1 MSSIDP
7 QIRDQAYQFFTQES
21 IEFLQTIE
29 EGLMELRTDHSIPVV
44 HNLMRAAHSIKGGAA
59 SVGLPGIQQIAHR
72 MEDVFRALYRIDK
85 EIDQDVEGLLLQA
98 YDSLRAPLIEQI
110 ETGSYDAEAAIESA
124 EPIFSVL
131 EGYLGDSLGADLE
144 LPTAAELGFDI
155 AQVVFSGDVTM
166 GIERLQAVLAH
177 PEIEQV
183 SGEIRAQAEVFAGI
197 GELLNLPGFS
207 AIANHTILALDANP
221 NNPTAVGQAAVENF
235 LAAQEAVLAGDRTSG
250 GSPSDRLIALIQAN
264 GSISTS
270 SALDSSDRANIANIT
285 DTTNQDLSALFADAL
300 ATEDL
305 TTNAFADLGNALG
318 SSFGLDADLP
328 DSTDFSDLGGMF
340 AEDETGLGE
349 LTDNF
354 TSAFG
359 NDLSDEG
366 FISLD
371 SSAEN
376 LTGFTDILPNQES
389 ESSRDPQ
396 SAENSQVAPGLT
408 SLDQLLSIV
417 DNIEPE
423 AALTPFKPIS
433 FENDIDLN
441 DASVSLEDLFSVVS
455 ESEDN
460 AIPGLLGT
468 NNIPVA
474 KPAEISP
481 QPTFSRSEKRQAKSG
496 NTESSIESTAVTS
509 SAASPQIS
517 ASMIRVDLG
526 RLERISNLV
535 GELVTQE
542 NGTML
547 RSMQLQETLLTL
559 QRRFKNF
566 EKIAKELEKWADNSQ
581 RSKVRSQNSE
591 SYDRV
596 IPTASISLPT
606 LPGTSSAL
614 TELAGFDPLLMDSYS
629 YVYTVVQEAVE
640 EIAQMGETMQ
650 DMSLLTQQAQQA
662 QINKQQTLKQV
673 RNDILWARMMPLNE
687 ILQRFP
693 RMVRDLSAKNDKQ
706 VRLKTIGTNT
716 LVDKAV
722 LEKLFDPLVHL
733 IRNAFDHGTES
744 PQARK
749 KQGKTPEATIEIRA
763 YHRGNQTYIEV
774 RDDGRGID
782 LEKVRASAIAKEVMT
797 LEAASTAT
805 QSELYDLL
813 FSPSFSTAEKVS
825 ELSGRGMGLSAVRSQ
840 IISLKGNITINS
852 EVGQGTTFVIRL
864 PLTLT
869 IAKLLIF
876 SINSHLMAIPVD
888 TLSGLVTANDSEIIA
903 LQGRQF
909 YRYRAQVISNDDDS
923 EIEIDEENS
932 ARAAA
937 DRIIPLYPHSEFSYN
952 YPLPK
957 GAEEQL
963 STMALPDESG
973 IPLLLISS
981 GDKTIAM
988 EVDQILS
995 EQELVIK
1002 PFGKGITSPTYIY
1015 GCTIQ
1020 GDGSMLPVIDGLALV
1035 SKLLQQPDKLV
1046 VGTTESSKSSGYAR
1060 ASVEE
1065 VQKEAATILVVD
1077 DSLTTRQTLA
1087 LTLKKAGYRIIQAGD
1102 GREALDK
1109 LKQEPGID
1117 AVFSDVE
1124 MPRMNGFE
1132 FLSQCR
1138 QDRAYTNLPIIMLTS
1153 RSGEKHRSLAKLLKA
1168 TAYLT
1173 KPYLEQDLLKTLQS
1187 CLEKQPAVAT

>member
-7 QIRDQAYQFFTQES
+7 QIRDQAYQFFSQEAL
-21 IEFLQTIE
+21 EFLQTIE
-29 EGLMELRTDHSIPVV
+29 DGLMELRTDRSIPVV

-72 MEDVFRALYRIDK
+72 MEDVFRALYRQDK
-85 EIDQDVEGLLLQA
+85 EIDRDVEGLLLQA
-98 YDSLRAPLIEQI
+98 YDSLRAPLVEQI
-110 ETGSYDAEAAIESA
+110 ETGYYDAETAIENA

-131 EGYLGDSLGADLE
+131 ESYLGDSLGADLE

-177 PEIEQV
+177 PEIQQV

-207 AIANHTILALDANP
+207 AIANHTLLALDANP
-221 NNPTAVGQAAVENF
+221 HNPTAVGQAAVENF
-235 LAAQEAVLAGDRTSG
+235 LAAQAAVIAGDRTSG
-250 GSPSDRLIALIQAN
+250 GSPSDRLLALIQS
-264 GSISTS
+264 GST
-270 SALDSSDRANIANIT
+270 ADPLYTPDPTKRVDIT
-285 DTTNQDLSALFADAL
+285 DTANLDLSAQFADAL
-300 ATEDL
+300 LTSEEL
-305 TTNAFADLGNALG
+305 TTDAFANFGGELESNL
-318 SSFGLDADLP
+318 GLDADLP
-328 DSTDFSDLGGMF
+328 DATDLNDLGGMF
-340 AEDETGLGE
+340 AEDGKSALGE

-354 TSAFG
+354 TSGFG
-359 NDLSDEG
+359 NDFSGEG
-366 FISLD
+366 FISRD
-371 SSAEN
+371 NRGDRIEFA
-376 LTGFTDILPNQES
+376 DIEPSDLQN
-389 ESSRDPQ
+389 
-396 SAENSQVAPGLT
+396 APELT
-408 SLDQLLSIV
+408 SLD
-417 DNIEPE
+417 
-423 AALTPFKPIS
+423 ALINNVESDAFSAFQPML
-433 FENDIDLN
+433 FEDETDLN
-441 DASVSLEDLFSVVS
+441 ATSVSLEDLFSVVS
-455 ESEDN
+455 GSED
-460 AIPGLLGT
+460 AGIPGLLET
-468 NNIPVA
+468 PISPVE
-474 KPAEISP
+474 KPAEIAP
-481 QPTFSRSEKRQAKSG
+481 QPTVKKTLSQIEKRQAKSAD
-496 NTESSIESTAVTS
+496 TEGSDS
-509 SAASPQIS
+509 SAGSSQVS
-517 ASMIRVDLG
+517 ASVVRVDLG

-547 RSMQLQETLLTL
+547 RSQQLQETLNTL
-559 QRRFKNF
+559 QRRFRNF
-566 EKIAKELEKWADNSQ
+566 EKIAKELEKWVDTSQ
-581 RSKVRSQNSE
+581 SSKVSSQKSAFQ
-591 SYDRV
+591 DRGETV
-596 IPTASISLPT
+596 SLVSSSSLPAN
-606 LPGTSSAL
+606 SSAL
-614 TELAGFDPLLMDSYS
+614 TELASFDPLLMDSYS

-662 QINKQQTLKQV
+662 QVSKQQTLKQV
-673 RNDILWARMMPLNE
+673 RNDILWARMMPLGE

-706 VRLKTIGTNT
+706 VRLKTLGTNT

-733 IRNAFDHGTES
+733 IRNAFDHGTEL

-749 KQGKTPEATIEIRA
+749 KQGKPSEATIEIRA

-782 LEKVRASAIAKEVMT
+782 LDKVRASAIAKEVMT
-797 LEAASTAT
+797 SEAAAAAT
-805 QSELYDLL
+805 QTELYDLL

-840 IISLKGNITINS
+840 IVSLKGNIAIES
-852 EVGQGTTFVIRL
+852 QVGQGTAFIIRL

-876 SINSHLMAIPVD
+876 SINSKLMAIPVD
-888 TLSGLVTANDSEIIA
+888 TLSGLVTANESDIIT

-909 YRYRAQVISNDDDS
+909 YRYRTQLSSNIDS
-923 EIEIDEENS
+923 DIDAAEENGAS
-932 ARAAA
+932 ASA
-937 DRIIPLYPHSEFSYN
+937 DRIIPLYPHSEFSYY

-957 GAEEQL
+957 VTEEQV
-963 STMALPDESG
+963 SSMALPEDSG
-973 IPLLLISS
+973 IPLLLVSS

-1002 PFGKGITSPTYIY
+1002 PFGKGINSPSYIY

-1035 SKLLQQPDKLV
+1035 SKLLQQTDKQ
-1046 VGTTESSKSSGYAR
+1046 GSSTAESSSSPAYSKPAI
-1060 ASVEE
+1060 AE
-1065 VQKEAATILVVD
+1065 VQQEAATILVVD

-1138 QDRAYTNLPIIMLTS
+1138 QDRAYKDLPIIMLTS

-1173 KPYLEQDLLKTLQS
+1173 KPYLEQDLLKTLHS
-1187 CLEKQPAVAT
+1187 CLEKQPALATKS

>member
-7 QIRDQAYQFFTQES
+7 QIRDQAYQFFSQEAL
-21 IEFLQTIE
+21 EFLQTIE
-29 EGLMELRTDHSIPVV
+29 VGLMELRTDSSIPVV

-72 MEDVFRALYRIDK
+72 MEDVFRALYRQDK
-85 EIDQDVEGLLLQA
+85 EIDRDVEELLLQA
-98 YDSLRAPLIEQI
+98 YDSLRAPLVQQI
-110 ETGSYDAEAAIESA
+110 ETGYYDAESAIENA

-131 EGYLGDSLGADLE
+131 ESYLGDSLGADLE

-207 AIANHTILALDANP
+207 AIANHTLLALDANP
-221 NNPTAVGQAAVENF
+221 TNPTAVGQAAVENF
-235 LAAQEAVLAGDRTSG
+235 LAAQAAVLAGDRTSG
-250 GSPSDRLIALIQAN
+250 GSPSDRLLALIQSGGTVATTALGDIADTAN
-264 GSISTS
+264 
-270 SALDSSDRANIANIT
+270 L
-285 DTTNQDLSALFADAL
+285 DLSAQFAEAL
-300 ATEDL
+300 ALEDL
-305 TTNAFADLGNALG
+305 TTNAFANFG
-318 SSFGLDADLP
+318 SDRESNLSLDVDLP
-328 DSTDFSDLGGMF
+328 DSTDLNDLGGMF
-340 AEDETGLGE
+340 AEDDSSDLGN

-354 TSAFG
+354 ASSFG
-359 NDLSDEG
+359 NDFSDEG
-366 FISLD
+366 FINLDGSLGNQIGIND
-371 SSAEN
+371 IAPGDRQPDLN
-376 LTGFTDILPNQES
+376 LTNLDTAISHGEPDAF
-389 ESSRDPQ
+389 
-396 SAENSQVAPGLT
+396 SAFQPLT
-408 SLDQLLSIV
+408 
-417 DNIEPE
+417 
-423 AALTPFKPIS
+423 
-433 FENDIDLN
+433 FEDDIDLN
-441 DASVSLEDLFSVVS
+441 KPSASLEDLFGDVS
-455 ESEDN
+455 ELEDN
-460 AIPGLLGT
+460 GTPGLLET
-468 NNIPVA
+468 TSIPVA
-474 KPAEISP
+474 KPAEIAPKAFERTSSK
-481 QPTFSRSEKRQAKSG
+481 TEKRQTKKSTD
-496 NTESSIESTAVTS
+496 TELGSDAAATS
-509 SAASPQIS
+509 SATSAQIS
-517 ASMIRVDLG
+517 ASMVRVDLT

-547 RSMQLQETLLTL
+547 RSQQLQETLLTL

-566 EKIAKELEKWADNSQ
+566 EKIAKELEKWVDTSQ
-581 RSKVRSQNSE
+581 RSKVSSQKSE
-591 SYDRV
+591 FQDRL
-596 IPTASISLPT
+596 PAASSLAMPAT
-606 LPGTSSAL
+606 NSAL
-614 TELAGFDPLLMDSYS
+614 TELDSFDPLLMDSYS

-662 QINKQQTLKQV
+662 QVTKQQTLKLV

-733 IRNAFDHGTES
+733 IRNAFDHGTEP
-744 PQARK
+744 PQART
-749 KQGKTPEATIEIRA
+749 KQGKPAEATIEIRA

-782 LEKVRASAIAKEVMT
+782 LEKVRASAIAKEAMT
-797 LEAASTAT
+797 AEAAAAAT
-805 QSELYDLL
+805 QTELYDLL

-840 IISLKGNITINS
+840 IVSLKGNIAINS
-852 EVGQGTTFVIRL
+852 EVGKGTVFTIRL

-876 SINSHLMAIPVD
+876 SINGKLMAIPVD
-888 TLSGLVTANDSEIIA
+888 TLSGLVTANESEIVT
-903 LQGRQF
+903 LRGRQF
-909 YRYRAQVISNDDDS
+909 YRYRTESLNK
-923 EIEIDEENS
+923 DESDIGTVEES
-932 ARAAA
+932 GARASI
-937 DRIIPLYPHSEFSYN
+937 DRIVPLYPHSEFSYY

-957 GAEEQL
+957 VAEEQV

-973 IPLLLISS
+973 IPLLLVSS
-981 GDKTIAM
+981 GDRTIAM

-1002 PFGKGITSPTYIY
+1002 PFGKGIASPSYLY

-1035 SKLLQQPDKLV
+1035 SKLLQQPEKQQV
-1046 VGTTESSKSSGYAR
+1046 ANTAESSYSPGHAKSSIAE
-1060 ASVEE
+1060 A
-1065 VQKEAATILVVD
+1065 QKEAATILVVD

-1087 LTLKKAGYRIIQAGD
+1087 LTLKKAGYRIIQAAD

-1138 QDRAYTNLPIIMLTS
+1138 QERAYADLPIIMLTS

-1173 KPYLEQDLLKTLQS
+1173 KPYLEQDLLKTLHT
-1187 CLEKQPAVAT
+1187 CLEKQPVLATKF

>member
-7 QIRDQAYQFFTQES
+7 QIRDQAYQFFTQEA

-29 EGLMELRTDHSIPVV
+29 EGLMELRNDRSIPVV

-72 MEDVFRALYRIDK
+72 MEDVFRALYRQDK
-85 EIDQDVEGLLLQA
+85 EIDRDVEGLLLQA
-98 YDSLRAPLIEQI
+98 FDSLRVPIIEQI
-110 ETGSYDAEAAIESA
+110 ETGSYDAETAIENA

-131 EGYLGDSLGADLE
+131 ENYLGDSLGADLE

-166 GIERLQAVLAH
+166 GIQRLQAVLAH
-177 PEIEQV
+177 PEIKQEI
-183 SGEIRAQAEVFAGI
+183 SGEFRAQAEVFAGI

-207 AIANHTILALDANP
+207 AIANHTLLALDANP
-221 NNPTAVGQAAVENF
+221 NNPTSVGQAAVENF
-235 LAAQEAVLAGDRTSG
+235 LAAQAAVLAGDRTSG
-250 GSPSDRLIALIQAN
+250 GTPSDRLLALIQP
-264 GSISTS
+264 GTSID
-270 SALDSSDRANIANIT
+270 ALDTSGSSNIA
-285 DTTNQDLSALFADAL
+285 DTANLDLSGMFADAL
-300 ATEDL
+300 GTEDL
-305 TTNAFADLGNALG
+305 TTSDLNAFANFGGDLESNL
-318 SSFGLDADLP
+318 GLDSDLP
-328 DSTDFSDLGGMF
+328 ASTDFSNLGSMF
-340 AEDETGLGE
+340 AEDEPSLFGD

-354 TSAFG
+354 TNSFG
-359 NDLSDEG
+359 NDFSDEG
-366 FISLD
+366 FINLD
-371 SSAEN
+371 NNVENPTEFPELLPGDRQQNKQETASQSDFN
-376 LTGFTDILPNQES
+376 LTGLDALIANVEPDAFSAFESVTFEDDTDLK
-389 ESSRDPQ
+389 
-396 SAENSQVAPGLT
+396 AT
-408 SLDQLLSIV
+408 S
-417 DNIEPE
+417 
-423 AALTPFKPIS
+423 IS
-433 FENDIDLN
+433 
-441 DASVSLEDLFSVVS
+441 SLEDLFSVVG
-455 ESEDN
+455 EIEE
-460 AIPGLLGT
+460 AGIELLEPT
-468 NNIPVA
+468 NVPEP
-474 KPAEISP
+474 KPAEIISEP
-481 QPTFSRSEKRQAKSG
+481 YVPKNRSKTEKRQAKKSSDVEIG
-496 NTESSIESTAVTS
+496 IESSAS
-509 SAASPQIS
+509 SQIS
-517 ASMIRVDLG
+517 ASMVRVDLT

-547 RSMQLQETLLTL
+547 RSQQLQETLRTL
-559 QRRFKNF
+559 QNRFKKF
-566 EKIAKELEKWADNSQ
+566 EKIAKELEKWVDTSQ
-581 RSKVRSQNSE
+581 ISQVRSQNSE
-591 SYDRV
+591 SQARV
-596 IPTASISLPT
+596 APVTSTSIPA
-606 LPGTSSAL
+606 TSSAL
-614 TELAGFDPLLMDSYS
+614 TELASFDPLLMDSYS

-662 QINKQQTLKQV
+662 QTSKQQTLKQV
-673 RNDILWARMMPLNE
+673 RNDILWARMMPLGE

-706 VRLKTIGTNT
+706 VRLKTYGTNT

-733 IRNAFDHGTES
+733 IRNAFDHGTEQT
-744 PQARK
+744 QARA
-749 KQGKTPEATIEIRA
+749 KQGKIAEATIEIRA

-782 LEKVRASAIAKEVMT
+782 LQKVRESAISKEVMT
-797 LEAASTAT
+797 PAAAAAAT
-805 QSELYDLL
+805 QTELYDLL
-813 FSPSFSTAEKVS
+813 FSPSFSTADKVS

-840 IISLKGNITINS
+840 IVSLKGSIAINS
-852 EVGQGTTFVIRL
+852 EVGQGTTFTIRL

-876 SINSHLMAIPVD
+876 SINGKLMAIPVD
-888 TLSGLVTANDSEIIA
+888 TLSGIVTAKESEIVT

-909 YRYRAQVISNDDDS
+909 YRYRAEISSNDGS
-923 EIEIDEENS
+923 EIESNEENT
-932 ARAAA
+932 ANTKI
-937 DRIIPLYPHSEFSYN
+937 DRVIPLYPHSEFNYL

-957 GAEEQL
+957 GAEEQI
-963 STMALPDESG
+963 SSMSLPEDSG
-973 IPLLLISS
+973 IPLLLVSS
-981 GDKTIAM
+981 GEKTIAV

-1002 PFGKGITSPTYIY
+1002 PFGKGVASPSYIY

-1020 GDGSMLPVIDGLALV
+1020 GDGSMLPVVDGLVLV
-1035 SKLLQQPDKLV
+1035 SRLLQQSGGS
-1046 VGTTESSKSSGYAR
+1046 VGGTFEPSKSGYAKPP
-1060 ASVEE
+1060 VTV
-1065 VQKEAATILVVD
+1065 VQQEAATILVVD

-1109 LKQEPGID
+1109 LKQESGID
-1117 AVFSDVE
+1117 AIFSDVE

-1138 QDRAYTNLPIIMLTS
+1138 QDPTYADIPIIMLTS

-1187 CLEKQPAVAT
+1187 CLEKQPVIATR

>member
-29 EGLMELRTDHSIPVV
+29 EGLMQLRTDHSIPVV

-85 EIDQDVEGLLLQA
+85 EIDRDVEGLLLQA

-131 EGYLGDSLGADLE
+131 EAYLGDSLGADLE

-207 AIANHTILALDANP
+207 AIANHTLLALDTHP

-250 GSPSDRLIALIQAN
+250 GTPSDRLIALTQSD
-264 GSISTS
+264 GTISTS
-270 SALDSSDRANIANIT
+270 TTLDTSDRANIT

-305 TTNAFADLGNALG
+305 TANAFADLGNALD

-340 AEDETGLGE
+340 AEDEPTLGE

-359 NDLSDEG
+359 NDLSDDG

-371 SSAEN
+371 SSVGNPTE
-376 LTGFTDILPNQES
+376 LTDIAPNQES
-389 ESSRDPQ
+389 ESGDLQ
-396 SAENSQVAPGLT
+396 STPDLS
-408 SLDQLLSIV
+408 SLNDLLG
-417 DNIEPE
+417 NGEPE
-423 AALTPFKPIS
+423 AALTPFQPMS
-433 FENDIDLN
+433 FGNDIDLN
-441 DASVSLEDLFSVVS
+441 EASVSLEDLFSVVS
-455 ESEDN
+455 EPEDS

-468 NNIPVA
+468 NNIPVE
-474 KPAEISP
+474 KPVETTSKS
-481 QPTFSRSEKRQAKSG
+481 TFSRSEKRQKKST
-496 NTESSIESTAVTS
+496 TESSIEAS
-509 SAASPQIS
+509 SAASPQVS
-517 ASMIRVDLG
+517 ASVVRVDLG

-581 RSKVRSQNSE
+581 RSKVRSQSSE
-591 SYDRV
+591 SYDR
-596 IPTASISLPT
+596 ILPTASLS

-673 RNDILWARMMPLNE
+673 RNDILWARMMPLSE

-733 IRNAFDHGTES
+733 IRNAFDHGTEQ

-749 KQGKTPEATIEIRA
+749 NQGKTPEATIEIRA

-813 FSPSFSTAEKVS
+813 FSPSFSTAETVS

-840 IISLKGNITINS
+840 IVSLKGNIAINS

-876 SINSHLMAIPVD
+876 SINSQLMAIPVD
-888 TLSGLVTANDSEIIA
+888 TLSGLVTANDSEIIT

-909 YRYRAQVISNDDDS
+909 YRYRTQISSNEDDS
-923 EIEIDEENS
+923 EVEVDEENS

-957 GAEEQL
+957 GAEEQV

-981 GDKTIAM
+981 SNKTIAM

-1002 PFGKGITSPTYIY
+1002 PFGKGITSPPYIY

-1035 SKLLQQPDKLV
+1035 SKLLQQPEKQVVSTTDPSKL
-1046 VGTTESSKSSGYAR
+1046 SGYAR
-1060 ASVEE
+1060 RVTVAE
-1065 VQKEAATILVVD
+1065 VQQEAATILVVD

-1187 CLEKQPAVAT
+1187 CLEKQPAIAT

>member
-131 EGYLGDSLGADLE
+131 EAYLGDSLGADLE

-155 AQVVFSGDVTM
+155 AQVVFSGDVAM

-207 AIANHTILALDANP
+207 AIANHTLLALDANP
-221 NNPTAVGQAAVENF
+221 HNPTAVGQAAVENF
-235 LAAQEAVLAGDRTSG
+235 LSAQAAVLAGDRTSG
-250 GSPSDRLIALIQAN
+250 GSPSDRLIALTQSD

-270 SALDSSDRANIANIT
+270 TALDMSDRATIANIT
-285 DTTNQDLSALFADAL
+285 DTTNQDLSALFADAI

-328 DSTDFSDLGGMF
+328 GSTDFSDLGGMF
-340 AEDETGLGE
+340 AEDETSLGE

-376 LTGFTDILPNQES
+376 LSGFTDISPTQAI
-389 ESSRDPQ
+389 ESSGDPK
-396 SAENSQVAPGLT
+396 STENLQATPDLT
-408 SLDQLLSIV
+408 SLDELLSIV
-417 DNIEPE
+417 NNVEPE

-455 ESEDN
+455 EPESN
-460 AIPGLLGT
+460 AIPGLLET

-474 KPAEISP
+474 KPAETASK
-481 QPTFSRSEKRQAKSG
+481 PTFSRSEKRQTKST
-496 NTESSIESTAVTS
+496 NTESSIESS
-509 SAASPQIS
+509 SAASSQVS
-517 ASMIRVDLG
+517 ASVVRVDLG

-581 RSKVRSQNSE
+581 KTKVRSQNSE

-596 IPTASISLPT
+596 APTTAISLP
-606 LPGTSSAL
+606 GSSSVL

-673 RNDILWARMMPLNE
+673 RNDILWARMMPLSE

-733 IRNAFDHGTES
+733 IRNAFDHGTEQ

-749 KQGKTPEATIEIRA
+749 SQGKTPEATIEIRA

-797 LEAASTAT
+797 PETAATAT

-840 IISLKGNITINS
+840 IVSLKGNITINS

-876 SINSHLMAIPVD
+876 SINSKLMAIPVD
-888 TLSGLVTANDSEIIA
+888 TLSGLVTATESEIIT

-909 YRYRAQVISNDDDS
+909 YRYRTQMSSNEDDS
-923 EIEIDEENS
+923 EVQVDKENS

-937 DRIIPLYPHSEFSYN
+937 DQIIPLYPHSEFSYN

-957 GAEEQL
+957 GAEEQVA
-963 STMALPDESG
+963 TMALPDESG

-981 GDKTIAM
+981 GNKTIAM

-1002 PFGKGITSPTYIY
+1002 PFGKGITSPPYIY

-1035 SKLLQQPDKLV
+1035 SQLLQQPDKQAI
-1046 VGTTESSKSSGYAR
+1046 GATDSGKSSGYAR
-1060 ASVEE
+1060 TAVAE
-1065 VQKEAATILVVD
+1065 VQQEAATILVVD
-1077 DSLTTRQTLA
+1077 DSLTTRQTLV
-1087 LTLKKAGYRIIQAGD
+1087 LTLKKAGYRILQAGD

-1187 CLEKQPAVAT
+1187 CLEKQPAVTT